1 MVLFVLVVVVVVA
14 VAAVAVVAAV
24 TVVAV
29 AVPLR
34 PTCLHQL
41 RVRVRLLD
49 GGEPAVPAAGAFR
62 AFWKVGVV
70 GSPAARD
77 LLRVAAW
84 QLAARVDDAL
94 LHGELPSLVLEE
106 QPDSLCPWSVHVL
119 VQERKPRPPDADAL
133 LVGAPVHQKQD
144 LLPPVG
150 RPAALLRQ
158 PRAVRV
164 KDAVHQ
170 LEESLGL
177 SQAECAVLECRD
189 EF

>member
-34 PTCLHQL
+34 PTRLHQL
-41 RVRVRLLD
+41 RVRVWLLD

-84 QLAARVDDAL
+84 QLAAHVDDAL

-106 QPDSLCPWSVHVL
+106 QPDSLCPWSVHVQ

-177 SQAECAVLECRD
+177 SQAECAVLGCRD